1 MLDLFLE
8 ACRRNMNMLLRLN
21 TVNQAGGVIADT
33 ARAEAAAAAEEL
45 MLACWAAS
53 QLIHAAAPGA
63 AACLLPVCLSVR

>member
-1 MLDLFLE
+1 MLDLFLD
-8 ACRRNMNMLLRLN
+8 ACRRDMNMLLRLD

-33 ARAEAAAAAEEL
+33 AAAAAEEL